1 MKIKDL
7 SAAEFEKLLVTKT
20 TVTPQSVADRIHLTR
35 VGPGKHTAFHSCA
48 CAHLALYYLGLTED
62 HGLYWPDNDG
72 GNAWDK
78 PDAERS

>member
-7 SAAEFEKLLVTKT
+7 SYEEFEKLLVTE
-20 TVTPQSVADRIHLTR
+20 TVVIPQTVADRIHATR
-35 VGPGKHTAFHSCA
+35 VGAGKHTAYHSCA

-62 HGLYWPDNDG
+62 HGLYWPDNKG

-78 PDAERS
+78 PTGEGS